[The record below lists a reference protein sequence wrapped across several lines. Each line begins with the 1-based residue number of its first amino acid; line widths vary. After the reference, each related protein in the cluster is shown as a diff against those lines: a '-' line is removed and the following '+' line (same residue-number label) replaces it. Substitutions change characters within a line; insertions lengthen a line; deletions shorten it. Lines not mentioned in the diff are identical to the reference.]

1 VESRLLPALVGL
13 TGRHSISVSAFP
25 QAAEEAAA
33 GAPART
39 VVIDGIDGAPVVAR
53 SPAVQDATAFLAA
66 RVGPHRPS
74 PAEVGCLDGHTELT
88 VGYPVAGPA
97 CRPPGTDPTDR
108 ATDRAPC
115 LRRTTCPQP
124 SDP

>member
-25 QAAEEAAA
+25 QAAEESAA

-39 VVIDGIDGAPVVAR
+39 VVIDGIDGAPVVAG

-66 RVGPHRPS
+66 QVGPYRP
-74 PAEVGCLDGHTELT
+74 ALTEVAGLDGRTELT
-88 VGYPVAGPA
+88 VGYPVAGPVGLPA
-97 CRPPGTDPTDR
+97 ARH
-108 ATDRAPC
+108 
-115 LRRTTCPQP
+115 
-124 SDP
+124 